1 MAELTVWSLPKAL
14 LAALPE
20 TAPVLAALAADAF
33 DLDADDLAEVAG
45 DAAAPGRRQDSDDAA
60 DGAGPA
66 EGTGAAA
73 ADGPSRL
80 DRINAILGMNLHA
93 EFGAYRVLGAVL
105 DEVLLKAIGTQDDD
119 LAARCCEFL
128 EAVLGSGD
136 AHLRDAVAL
145 MVLENAQWTD
155 ERWSALLRLAGPL
168 LRQEMESRPRG

>member
-33 DLDADDLAEVAG
+33 DPDADDLAEVAA
-45 DAAAPGRRQDSDDAA
+45 DAPGPGRQDGEAADRTGAAA
-60 DGAGPA
+60 DGDGV
-66 EGTGAAA
+66 AA

-136 AHLRDAVAL
+136 GHLRDAVAL

>member
-1 MAELTVWSLPKAL
+1 MAELTVWSLPRAL

-33 DLDADDLAEVAG
+33 DLDEDDLAEVAA
-45 DAAAPGRRQDSDDAA
+45 DAAAAAGSPDAA
-60 DGAGPA
+60 SA
-66 EGTGAAA
+66 GAAA

-105 DEVLLKAIGTQDDD
+105 DEVLLKAIDTQDDE
-119 LAARCCEFL
+119 LGGRCCEFL

-136 AHLRDAVAL
+136 AHLRDAVGP

-155 ERWSALLRLAGPL
+155 ERWTALLRLAGPL
-168 LRQEMESRPRG
+168 LRQEMESRARP

>member
-45 DAAAPGRRQDSDDAA
+45 DAAAAGGRQDDAA
-60 DGAGPA
+60 ADGTGQA

-105 DEVLLKAIGTQDDD
+105 DEVLLKAIGTQDDE

-136 AHLRDAVAL
+136 PHLRDAVAL

-168 LRQEMESRPRG
+168 LRQQMESRSRG

>member
-1 MAELTVWSLPKAL
+1 MTQLTVWGLPKAL

-33 DLDADDLAEVAG
+33 ELDDDDLSEVDDADPEHSG
-45 DAAAPGRRQDSDDAA
+45 
-60 DGAGPA
+60 
-66 EGTGAAA
+66 
-73 ADGPSRL
+73 SRL

-105 DEVLLKAIGTQDDD
+105 DEVLLKAIDTGNED
-119 LAARCCEFL
+119 LAGRSCEFL

-136 AHLRDAVAL
+136 GHLLAAVTT

-155 ERWSALLRLAGPL
+155 ERWAALHDIAGPL
-168 LRQEMESRPRG
+168 LREQMDQHPRS

>member
-45 DAAAPGRRQDSDDAA
+45 DAAAPGGRQDGEAA
-60 DGAGPA
+60 DETGQA
-66 EGTGAAA
+66 ERTGAAA

-105 DEVLLKAIGTQDDD
+105 DEVLLKAIGTQDDE

-136 AHLRDAVAL
+136 PHLRDAVAL

-168 LRQEMESRPRG
+168 LRQQMESRSRG

>member
-1 MAELTVWSLPKAL
+1 MTELTVWSLPKAL

-33 DLDADDLAEVAG
+33 DLDDDDLAEVE
-45 DAAAPGRRQDSDDAA
+45 DADPERSG
-60 DGAGPA
+60 
-66 EGTGAAA
+66 
-73 ADGPSRL
+73 SRL

-105 DEVLLKAIGTQDDD
+105 DEVLLKAVDTGNGD
-119 LAARCCEFL
+119 LASRSSEFL

-136 AHLRDAVAL
+136 GHLRAAVAT

-155 ERWSALLRLAGPL
+155 ERWVGLHEIAGPL
-168 LRQEMESRPRG
+168 LREQMDQHPRP